1 MIINTIEEVRLYL
14 PNHRLDDIQG
24 LKGFINSSE
33 RDFLADKLGME
44 LYDAVCEKYNT
55 IRPEEFFPE
64 NSSEWTEWHRLI
76 CAAQPV
82 VVFDALY
89 RSADLNVISL
99 NEAGMNIASS
109 DNYESAGEKLIEK
122 FKSRCNTESHR
133 AVDRMLVLLETWAQK
148 VGTLSEEPE
157 EEETEMQQIVRLWKK
172 SRYYY
177 QDSSLFISTATQM
190 QQYLDIYESREKFV
204 SLIPQLRYIQSVLI
218 EGEIGS
224 SFVSYLIKAQKE
236 GKLKEQEKI
245 LVEKICWW
253 TAFAVESRSKMFN
266 RSEATEDA
274 IKMRQNAIGYI
285 QQHYADFSAN
295 IGIDSPLYVAP
306 VEESTSDT
314 PKWENNLPGNKL
326 FVTPSIDTKL

>member
-24 LKGFINSSE
+24 LKGYFNSSE
-33 RDFLADKLGME
+33 RDLLVDKLGTE
-44 LYDAVCEKYNT
+44 LYNAVCEKYKSIN
-55 IRPEEFFPE
+55 PEELFPE
-64 NSSEWTEWHRLI
+64 NAESWTEWHKLI
-76 CAAQPV
+76 IAAQPI

-89 RSADLNVISL
+89 RSTDLNVISL
-99 NEAGMNIASS
+99 NESGMNIASS
-109 DNYESAGEKLIEK
+109 ENYDAAGEKLIEK

-133 AVDRMLVLLETWAQK
+133 AVDGMLVLLETWAQK
-148 VGTLSEEPE
+148 VGTLSDEPE

-177 QDSSLFISTATQM
+177 EDSSLFISTATQM

-204 SLIPQLRYIQSVLI
+204 SLIPQLRYVQSVLI

-236 GKLKEQEKI
+236 GKLKEQERI
-245 LVEKICWW
+245 LVKKICWW

-274 IKMRQNAIGYI
+274 IRMRQNAIGYI

-326 FVTPSIDTKL
+326 FVTPSIDSKL

>member
-24 LKGFINSSE
+24 LKGFIDSSE

-55 IRPEEFFPE
+55 IQPEELFPE
-64 NSSEWTEWHRLI
+64 NSKEWTEWHRLI
-76 CAAQPV
+76 RTAQPV

-148 VGTLSEEPE
+148 VGSLPGEPE

-172 SRYYY
+172 SKYYY

-224 SFVSYLIKAQKE
+224 SFVNYLIKTQKE
-236 GKLKEQEKI
+236 GTLKDQEKI

-253 TAFAVESRSKMFN
+253 MAFAVESRSKMFN
-266 RSEATEDA
+266 RSEATEDT
-274 IKMRQNAIGYI
+274 IKMRQNAIGFI

-295 IGIDSPLYVAP
+295 IGIDSPLYVVP
-306 VEESTSDT
+306 VEKSTST
-314 PKWENNLPGNKL
+314 VPTWQNNLQGNKL

>member
-1 MIINTIEEVRLYL
+1 MLIKTIEEVRLYI

-24 LKGFINSSE
+24 LKGYIDSSE

-44 LYDAVCEKYNT
+44 LYNAVCEKYNSM
-55 IRPEEFFPE
+55 RPEELFPE
-64 NSSEWTEWHRLI
+64 NADQWNEWHRLI
-76 CAAQPV
+76 RAAQPV

-89 RSADLNVISL
+89 RSADLNVISI

-109 DNYESAGEKLIEK
+109 DNYEAADDKMIEK

-133 AVDRMLVLLETWAQK
+133 AVDRMLVLLETWAQE
-148 VGTLSEEPE
+148 VGTLPDDPTEDEED
-157 EEETEMQQIVRLWKK
+157 MKHIVRLWKK

-204 SLIPQLRYIQSVLI
+204 TLLPQLRYIQSILV

-224 SFVSYLIKAQKE
+224 SFVHYLIKSQKE
-236 GKLKEQEKI
+236 GKLTNQETI

-253 TAFAVESRSKMFN
+253 MAFAVESRSKMFN
-266 RSEATEDA
+266 RSEAVEDA
-274 IKMRQNAIGYI
+274 IKMRQNTIGFI
-285 QQHYADFSAN
+285 EKNYADFSSN

-306 VEESTSDT
+306 VEESTSSV
-314 PKWENNLPGNKL
+314 PKWENNRPGNKL

>member
-24 LKGFINSSE
+24 LKGFIDSSE
-33 RDFLADKLGME
+33 RDFLADKLGAE
-44 LYDAVCEKYNT
+44 LYDAVCEKYHE
-55 IRPEEFFPE
+55 ILPEELFPE
-64 NSSEWTEWHRLI
+64 NSKSWTEWHKLI
-76 CAAQPV
+76 RAAQPV

-109 DNYESAGEKLIEK
+109 ENYDAAGEKLIEK

-148 VGTLSEEPE
+148 VGTLPEEPE

-204 SLIPQLRYIQSVLI
+204 TLIPQLRYIQSVLI

-236 GKLKEQEKI
+236 GKLNEQERI

-306 VEESTSDT
+306 VEDTTSDT

-326 FVTPSIDTKL
+326 FVTPSIDSKL